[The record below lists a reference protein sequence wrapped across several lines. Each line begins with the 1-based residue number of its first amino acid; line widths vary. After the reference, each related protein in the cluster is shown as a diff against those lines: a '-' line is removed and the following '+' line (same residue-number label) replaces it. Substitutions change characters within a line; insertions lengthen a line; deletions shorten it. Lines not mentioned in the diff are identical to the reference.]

1 MPDVQASTSVS
12 TVSPCS
18 FSVTSYSFS
27 SAPASSSEPVSV
39 FLLMD
44 TFVTSSFMVTSVT
57 LLVLSTVNFTSSEYA
72 YPSGACSSWS
82 VYSLPAI
89 SLPLISCGLSVDV
102 HSSTTSP
109 FSSLIWSVAP
119 GISLSPVMSFLLM
132 DTFVTSSFM
141 VTSVTLLVLSTVNFT
156 SSEYAYPSGAC
167 SSWSVYSLPAISL
180 PLISC
185 GLSVDVHSS
194 TTSPFSSLI
203 WRVAPGISLSP
214 VMSFLLMDTL
224 VTSSFMVTSV
234 TFPVSSTVNFTSSEY
249 AYPSG
254 ACSSWSVYSLPAISL
269 PLISCGLSVD
279 VHSSTTSPF
288 SSLIWRVAPGISLS
302 PVMSFLLMDTLVT
315 SSFMVT
321 SVTFPV
327 SSTVNFTSSEYAY
340 PSGACSSWSVY
351 SLPAISLPLIS
362 CGLSVDVHSS
372 TTSPFSSLIWR
383 VAPGISLSPVMSFLL
398 MVTLV
403 VSSSMRTVPLTSSP
417 FIVTLPAASTTNSMD
432 SATV

>member
-1 MPDVQASTSVS
+1 
-12 TVSPCS
+12 
-18 FSVTSYSFS
+18 
-27 SAPASSSEPVSV
+27 
-39 FLLMD
+39 MD

-89 SLPLISCGLSVDV
+89 SLPLISCGLS
-102 HSSTTSP
+102 
-109 FSSLIWSVAP
+109 
-119 GISLSPVMSFLLM
+119 
-132 DTFVTSSFM
+132 
-141 VTSVTLLVLSTVNFT
+141 
-156 SSEYAYPSGAC
+156 E
-167 SSWSVYSLPAISL
+167 
-180 PLISC
+180 
-185 GLSVDVHSS
+185 DVHSS

-269 PLISCGLSVD
+269 PLISCGLS
-279 VHSSTTSPF
+279 
-288 SSLIWRVAPGISLS
+288 
-302 PVMSFLLMDTLVT
+302 
-315 SSFMVT
+315 
-321 SVTFPV
+321 
-327 SSTVNFTSSEYAY
+327 E
-340 PSGACSSWSVY
+340 
-351 SLPAISLPLIS
+351 
-362 CGLSVDVHSS
+362 DVHSS

>member
-185 GLSVDVHSS
+185 GLS
-194 TTSPFSSLI
+194 
-203 WRVAPGISLSP
+203 
-214 VMSFLLMDTL
+214 
-224 VTSSFMVTSV
+224 
-234 TFPVSSTVNFTSSEY
+234 E
-249 AYPSG
+249 
-254 ACSSWSVYSLPAISL
+254 
-269 PLISCGLSVD
+269 
-279 VHSSTTSPF
+279 
-288 SSLIWRVAPGISLS
+288 
-302 PVMSFLLMDTLVT
+302 
-315 SSFMVT
+315 
-321 SVTFPV
+321 
-327 SSTVNFTSSEYAY
+327 
-340 PSGACSSWSVY
+340 
-351 SLPAISLPLIS
+351 
-362 CGLSVDVHSS
+362 DVHSS